1 MKLARRQAPER
12 RPLRSVLMSTE
23 WDMPCSMGTPGGE
36 YVHVFWRVT
45 NETMECVCVYIYIC
59 FNRINHPEV
68 DGIWDFQAHSH
79 FGEVETST
87 F

>member
-1 MKLARRQAPER
+1 M
-12 RPLRSVLMSTE
+12 
-23 WDMPCSMGTPGGE
+23 
-36 YVHVFWRVT
+36 YI
-45 NETMECVCVYIYIC
+45 YIYIC